1 MELLLVGISHR
12 TAPVELRERVDFQAR
27 GIPDALRALAQRGS
41 AREAVVVS
49 TCNRAELY
57 VACDEAAA
65 TRQDLLRFV
74 SDFNGVAAGE
84 LAPHVYDVADLEVAR
99 HLFRVAAGLDSL
111 VMGEPQI
118 LGQVKDAHTMASDA
132 HTSGPVLNRLFHS
145 SFAVGKRVR
154 TETGLGSGA
163 VSVSYAAVA
172 LARKIFGDLGG
183 RNVAVIGAGEMGKLT
198 ALHMKSQAVK
208 HVTIV
213 SRTMAHAARTA
224 EAIGGASAAPWN
236 ELDAVLAASDIVITA
251 TGAASPILTKA
262 HVEAVMRPRRDR
274 PLFIIDIAMPR
285 DVEAAAGEIEQVFL
299 YNIDDLQATVRENL
313 ARRASEVARAETIVN
328 EEVERFGGWFRSRGA
343 IPTVVALRER
353 FEAIRRAELERLDFK
368 LSSLPPEARARVDE
382 ITHLIVEKLLLTPT
396 EQLKAIGDAE
406 RIGAYSEALTRLFA
420 LADDA
425 EARAAGANAP
435 EPGAPRGKVE
445 QFPRT
450 KKR

>member
-1 MELLLVGISHR
+1 MQLLLVGISHR

-27 GIPDALRALAQRGS
+27 GVAEALHALAARGS

-65 TRQDLLRFV
+65 TRQDLIRFV
-74 SDFNGVAAGE
+74 SDFNGVPTADI
-84 LAPHVYDVADLEVAR
+84 APHVYEVTDLDVAR

-118 LGQVKDAHTMASDA
+118 LGQVKDAHTVATDA
-132 HTSGPVLNRLFHS
+132 RTSGPVLNRLFHA

-183 RNVAVIGAGEMGKLT
+183 RSVAVIGAGEMGKLT

-208 HVTIV
+208 HITIV

-224 EAIGGASAAPWN
+224 EAIGGASAAPWD
-236 ELDAVLAASDIVITA
+236 ELDAVLGASDIVITA
-251 TGAASPILTKA
+251 TGAAAPILTKA
-262 HVEAVMRPRRDR
+262 HIESVMRPRRNR

-313 ARRASEVARAETIVN
+313 ARRASEVARAELIVN
-328 EEVERFGGWFRSRGA
+328 EEIDRFAGWFRSRGA

-353 FEAIRRAELERLDFK
+353 FETIRRAELERLDFK

-396 EQLKAIGDAE
+396 EQLKSLGNSEAVA
-406 RIGAYSEALTRLFA
+406 AYTEALTRLFA
-420 LADDA
+420 LTEQSDDQN
-425 EARAAGANAP
+425 ERGSQGKGRV
-435 EPGAPRGKVE
+435 EP
-445 QFPRT
+445 F
-450 KKR
+450 KRPTGGRR